1 MTALSSTC
9 SRYRASRGRAG
20 ILRDIIHNVRYNA
33 PVANMLARVDFSIC
47 QGFRTNGVLD
57 LLRVAACGRHNSKVR
72 AEGAKQPVIPAARKA
87 VQEMSPY
94 VPGEQPQG
102 PGWTKLN
109 TNENPH
115 TSPKALAALEGQA
128 NQALSRY
135 PDPLARDLR
144 HKLAEIYE
152 LDVEWIYV
160 DNGSDQI
167 LNLIFRAYVDRG
179 QSVAYTFPTY
189 PYYEVWAHMQDAV
202 IKTVEPGPDFAVPID
217 ALAAEQATLTAVSNP
232 NSPTG
237 TYTPPAEIER
247 LAQQC
252 AGLLVVDEAYVDF
265 ASASALPLV
274 RQYDNI
280 IVSRSMSKS
289 FGLAGVRVG
298 YAFARPELLEPLW
311 KLRDSYSVS
320 RPSQAIALATL
331 EDYDWMR
338 AVCAE
343 IGARRERV
351 AARLA
356 QEFPCNVYPSD
367 ANFLFV
373 EPTQHA
379 AVDVF
384 EALKARKVLVRYFRQ
399 HGLERYLRITIG
411 TEEEMDSFFSALSEV
426 LKQSVVPKTGG
437 TQ

>member
-1 MTALSSTC
+1 
-9 SRYRASRGRAG
+9 
-20 ILRDIIHNVRYNA
+20 
-33 PVANMLARVDFSIC
+33 MLARVDFSIC
-47 QGFRTNGVLD
+47 QGFRTNGD
-57 LLRVAACGRHNSKVR
+57 LGLLGVAASGSHNSKVR

-179 QSVAYTFPTY
+179 QTVAYTFPTY

-217 ALAAEQATLTAVSNP
+217 ALAAEQATLTALSNP

-237 TYTPPAEIER
+237 TYTPP
-247 LAQQC
+247 C
-252 AGLLVVDEAYVDF
+252 
-265 ASASALPLV
+265 
-274 RQYDNI
+274 
-280 IVSRSMSKS
+280 
-289 FGLAGVRVG
+289 
-298 YAFARPELLEPLW
+298 
-311 KLRDSYSVS
+311 
-320 RPSQAIALATL
+320 
-331 EDYDWMR
+331 
-338 AVCAE
+338 
-343 IGARRERV
+343 
-351 AARLA
+351 
-356 QEFPCNVYPSD
+356 
-367 ANFLFV
+367 
-373 EPTQHA
+373 
-379 AVDVF
+379 
-384 EALKARKVLVRYFRQ
+384 
-399 HGLERYLRITIG
+399 
-411 TEEEMDSFFSALSEV
+411 
-426 LKQSVVPKTGG
+426 
-437 TQ
+437 

>member
-1 MTALSSTC
+1 M
-9 SRYRASRGRAG
+9 
-20 ILRDIIHNVRYNA
+20 
-33 PVANMLARVDFSIC
+33 
-47 QGFRTNGVLD
+47 
-57 LLRVAACGRHNSKVR
+57 
-72 AEGAKQPVIPAARKA
+72 IPAARKA

-102 PGWTKLN
+102 TGWTKLN
-109 TNENPH
+109 TNENPY

-128 NQALSRY
+128 TQALSRY

-144 HKLAEIYE
+144 QKLSAIYG
-152 LDVEWIYV
+152 LDTDWIYV

-167 LNLIFRAYVDRG
+167 LNLTFRAYVDRG
-179 QSVAYTFPTY
+179 QTVAYTFPTY

-202 IKTVEPGPDFAVPID
+202 ITTVEPGPEFAVPID
-217 ALAAEQATLTAVSNP
+217 ELAGLQATLTAISNP

-237 TYTPPAEIER
+237 TFTPPAEIER

-252 AGLLVVDEAYVDF
+252 TGLVVVDEAYVDF
-265 ASASALPLV
+265 ASASCLPLIE
-274 RQYDNI
+274 RYDNI

-298 YAFARPELLEPLW
+298 FAFARPELLEPLW

-320 RPSQAIALATL
+320 RPSQAIAVATL
-331 EDYDWMR
+331 DDYDWMR
-338 AVCAE
+338 SVCQE

-351 AARLA
+351 ARRL
-356 QEFPCNVYPSD
+356 QREFPCKVYPSD

-379 AVDVF
+379 AVAVHD
-384 EALKARKVLVRYFRQ
+384 ALREEKVLVRYFRQ

-411 TEEEMDSFFSALSEV
+411 TEEEMEVFFDALSKV
-426 LKQSVVPKTGG
+426 SRQSVVPTTGG

>member
-1 MTALSSTC
+1 M
-9 SRYRASRGRAG
+9 
-20 ILRDIIHNVRYNA
+20 
-33 PVANMLARVDFSIC
+33 
-47 QGFRTNGVLD
+47 
-57 LLRVAACGRHNSKVR
+57 
-72 AEGAKQPVIPAARKA
+72 IPAARKA

-102 PGWTKLN
+102 TGWTKLN

-217 ALAAEQATLTAVSNP
+217 ALAAEQATLTALSNP

-237 TYTPPAEIER
+237 TYTPPSEIER

-356 QEFPCNVYPSD
+356 QEFPCKVYPSD

-384 EALKARKVLVRYFRQ
+384 EALKAQKVLVRYFRQ

-411 TEEEMDSFFSALSEV
+411 TEEEMESFFSALSEV
-426 LKQSVVPKTGG
+426 LRQSKVPTTGG

>member
-1 MTALSSTC
+1 M
-9 SRYRASRGRAG
+9 
-20 ILRDIIHNVRYNA
+20 
-33 PVANMLARVDFSIC
+33 
-47 QGFRTNGVLD
+47 
-57 LLRVAACGRHNSKVR
+57 
-72 AEGAKQPVIPAARKA
+72 IPAPRKA
-87 VQEMSPY
+87 VQDLAPY

-102 PGWTKLN
+102 TGWTKLN
-109 TNENPH
+109 TNENPY
-115 TSPKALAALEGQA
+115 TSPRALAALGSQA
-128 NQALSRY
+128 GQALSRY
-135 PDPLARDLR
+135 PDPLAADLR
-144 HKLAEIYE
+144 DKLSQIYD
-152 LDVEWIYV
+152 LDVDWIYV

-179 QSVAYTFPTY
+179 QTVAYTFPTY
-189 PYYEVWAHMQDAV
+189 PYYEVWAHMQDAT
-202 IKTVEPGPDFAVPID
+202 IKTVAPGPDFAVPIA
-217 ALAAEQATLTAVSNP
+217 ALAAEQATLTALSNP

-237 TYTPPAEIER
+237 TFTPIPQIER

-252 AGLLVVDEAYVDF
+252 AGLVVVDEAYVDF
-265 ASASALPLV
+265 ASASALPLIK
-274 RQYDNI
+274 RYDNI

-331 EDYDWMR
+331 DDYAWMR
-338 AVCAE
+338 TVCAE
-343 IGARRERV
+343 IRERRERV
-351 AARLA
+351 AARLTRD
-356 QEFPCNVYPSD
+356 FPCTVYPSD

-373 EPTQHA
+373 EPTAHA

-384 EALKARKVLVRYFRQ
+384 DALKAQKVLVRYFRQ

-411 TEEEMDSFFSALSEV
+411 TEEEMEVFFDALSKV
-426 LKQSVVPKTGG
+426 LEQNVVPTTGG

>member
-1 MTALSSTC
+1 M
-9 SRYRASRGRAG
+9 
-20 ILRDIIHNVRYNA
+20 
-33 PVANMLARVDFSIC
+33 
-47 QGFRTNGVLD
+47 
-57 LLRVAACGRHNSKVR
+57 
-72 AEGAKQPVIPAARKA
+72 VIPAPRKA
-87 VQEMSPY
+87 VQDLAPY

-102 PGWTKLN
+102 AGWTKLN
-109 TNENPH
+109 TNENPY

-128 NQALSRY
+128 SQALSRY
-135 PDPLARDLR
+135 PDPLAADLR
-144 HKLAEIYE
+144 EKLSQIYD
-152 LDVEWIYV
+152 LDVDWVYV

-167 LNLIFRAYVDRG
+167 LNLIFRAYVERG
-179 QSVAYTFPTY
+179 QTVAYTFPTY
-189 PYYEVWAHMQDAV
+189 PYYEVWAHMQDAA

-217 ALAAEQATLTAVSNP
+217 ALAAEQATLTAISNP

-237 TYTPPAEIER
+237 TFTPPDQIER
-247 LAQQC
+247 LAEQC
-252 AGLLVVDEAYVDF
+252 AGLVVVDEAYVDF
-265 ASASALPLV
+265 ASASALPLIEK
-274 RQYDNI
+274 YDNI

-331 EDYDWMR
+331 DDYGWMR
-338 AVCAE
+338 KVCAE
-343 IGARRERV
+343 IRERRERV

-356 QEFPCNVYPSD
+356 REFPCKVYPSD

-373 EPTQHA
+373 EPTTHTA
-379 AVDVF
+379 ADVF
-384 EALKARKVLVRYFRQ
+384 EALKERKVLVRYFRQ

-411 TEEEMDSFFSALSEV
+411 TEEEMNEFFKALSEV
-426 LKQSVVPKTGG
+426 LKQSNVPTTGG

>member
-33 PVANMLARVDFSIC
+33 PVANMLARINLSIC

-115 TSPKALAALEGQA
+115 TSPKAVAALEGQA

-144 HKLAEIYE
+144 QKLAEIYE

-217 ALAAEQATLTAVSNP
+217 ALAAEQATLTALSNP

-237 TYTPPAEIER
+237 TYTPPSEIER

-320 RPSQAIALATL
+320 RPSQAIA
-331 EDYDWMR
+331 
-338 AVCAE
+338 
-343 IGARRERV
+343 ARN
-351 AARLA
+351 AGRLRL
-356 QEFPCNVYPSD
+356 D
-367 ANFLFV
+367 A
-373 EPTQHA
+373 
-379 AVDVF
+379 
-384 EALKARKVLVRYFRQ
+384 
-399 HGLERYLRITIG
+399 GSLR
-411 TEEEMDSFFSALSEV
+411 
-426 LKQSVVPKTGG
+426 
-437 TQ
+437 

>member
-1 MTALSSTC
+1 
-9 SRYRASRGRAG
+9 
-20 ILRDIIHNVRYNA
+20 
-33 PVANMLARVDFSIC
+33 
-47 QGFRTNGVLD
+47 
-57 LLRVAACGRHNSKVR
+57 
-72 AEGAKQPVIPAARKA
+72 VIPAARKA

-94 VPGEQPQG
+94 IPGEQPQG
-102 PGWTKLN
+102 TGWTKLN

-179 QSVAYTFPTY
+179 QTVAYTFPTY

-202 IKTVEPGPDFAVPID
+202 IQTVAPGPDFAVPID
-217 ALAAEQATLTAVSNP
+217 ELAGLQATLTAISNP

-237 TYTPPAEIER
+237 TFTPPAQIER

-252 AGLLVVDEAYVDF
+252 AGLVVVDEAYVDF

-274 RQYDNI
+274 QQYDNI

-298 YAFARPELLEPLW
+298 YAFGRPELLEPLW

-320 RPSQAIALATL
+320 RPSQAIAVATL
-331 EDYDWMR
+331 EDYGWMR
-338 AVCAE
+338 RVCAE
-343 IGARRERV
+343 IGARRKRV
-351 AARLA
+351 ASRLA
-356 QEFPCNVYPSD
+356 QEFPCKVYPSD

-384 EALKARKVLVRYFRQ
+384 EALKAQKVLVRYFRQ

-411 TEEEMDSFFSALSEV
+411 TEEEMESFFSALSEV
-426 LKQSVVPKTGG
+426 LRQSNVPTTGG

>member
-1 MTALSSTC
+1 MLALC
-9 SRYRASRGRAG
+9 PDYRAGVDRG
-20 ILRDIIHNVRYNA
+20 
-33 PVANMLARVDFSIC
+33 P
-47 QGFRTNGVLD
+47 QG
-57 LLRVAACGRHNSKVR
+57 VAASERFGGEERLQEANV
-72 AEGAKQPVIPAARKA
+72 AVPPIPRKA

-102 PGWTKLN
+102 TGWTKLN

-144 HKLAEIYE
+144 QKLAEIYE
-152 LDVEWIYV
+152 LDVDWIYV

-167 LNLIFRAYVDRG
+167 LNLTFRAYVERG
-179 QSVAYTFPTY
+179 QTVAYTFPTY
-189 PYYEVWAHMQDAV
+189 PYYEVWAHMQDAE

-217 ALAAEQATLTAVSNP
+217 ELAAVQATLTAVSNP

-237 TYTPPAEIER
+237 TFTPPAQIER

-252 AGLLVVDEAYVDF
+252 TGLVVVDEAYVDF
-265 ASASALPLV
+265 ASASTLPLV
-274 RQYDNI
+274 HQYDNI

-298 YAFARPELLEPLW
+298 YAFGRPELLEPMW

-320 RPSQAIALATL
+320 RPSQAIAVATL
-331 EDYDWMR
+331 DDYEWMR
-338 AVCAE
+338 KVCAE

-351 AARLA
+351 ARRLER
-356 QEFPCNVYPSD
+356 EFPCIVYPSD

-379 AVDVF
+379 AADVF
-384 EALKARKVLVRYFRQ
+384 EALKAQKVLVRYFRQ
-399 HGLERYLRITIG
+399 DGLQRYLRITIG
-411 TEEEMDSFFSALSEV
+411 TEEEMESFFSALQAV
-426 LKQSVVPKTGG
+426 LEQSVVPTMGG